1 MWLSVS
7 CGQVSTGGL
16 SALEFPRLHPSFHL
30 TMTTSHYVTLSYRTP
45 GCQSHP
51 ESQIQGH
58 RDRKE
63 VTMMCQQTDNHDYMS
78 WYRQDLGHGL
88 RQIYYSVGT
97 GVTEKGELPDGY
109 SVTRSNTEDFPLKVE
124 SATPS
129 QTSVHLCA
137 SSESTVLHSHLLAA
151 QKVRGRPSTR
161 TQGALCKLLHLRARS
176 GPRLQGEGP
185 SMCDEVHLQGC
196 VCQA

>member
-63 VTMMCQQTDNHDYMS
+63 VTLMCQQTDNHDYMS

-88 RQIYYSVGT
+88 RQIYSSVGT

-109 SVTRSNTEDFPLKVE
+109 SVTRSNTEDFPLMVE
-124 SATPS
+124 WATPS
-129 QTSVHLCA
+129 QTSVHFCA
-137 SSESTVLHSHLLAA
+137 SSESTVLHGHLLSA
-151 QKVRGRPSTR
+151 QKVSLESLRLHFEACPNPRKSLTLWGLYSTGHHGPQGQSPSL
-161 TQGALCKLLHLRARS
+161 TQAQ
-176 GPRLQGEGP
+176 P
-185 SMCDEVHLQGC
+185 D
-196 VCQA
+196 